1 MLASLCAPRGVVNPG
16 EHTGGATFAATSVR
30 LSPGHGLPTM
40 LTKINSISNAGVYRD
55 FRWAEHVIS
64 TGPEDPAAF
73 ADINVLYGRNYSGKT
88 TLSRIIRSLELR
100 QLPPKLTQANFS
112 LEFDEGPLTQ
122 ASLSTHVET
131 VRVFNDD
138 FVRDN
143 LSVFFTDGGRI
154 TPFAV
159 LGAENNAILA
169 KVAELE
175 TELGSVEAAS
185 GLLYKQHNHL
195 EGVRKVQ
202 AQVDKARTELAKK
215 LDDKANKK
223 PDGLKHNKL
232 YGEANYRVPRLEQ
245 DIAKALDPR
254 HSALDEDTRAHQHA
268 ILKEEAKESLSAQV
282 APVLGLAPLL
292 EAANKVLTQKV
303 APSIP
308 IQDLVNEALLQAW
321 VRDGRA
327 LHEDRRTTCGFC
339 GGVIPKEL
347 WSRMDQHFNEES
359 ETLRAALEDVQRK
372 VAHERREFASWQFP
386 AADRFYSEF
395 QSKHSEL
402 VGRKSELA
410 EAYEAAL
417 GRIDVAVKERLVDVF
432 TPLSPLS
439 VVDPSS
445 TIAAIHEALEALKAS
460 SNAHTASIGER
471 RDAAVNALLLDDVR
485 RFAQDYGYGDKKAA
499 IETLEAEAL
508 ELRKIGDELVRRVAD
523 VKNQI
528 ATARAAMKDETR
540 GAGRVNELLSNFF
553 GHKALTLASV
563 ETEAGYQFEIRRGDQ
578 PATHLS
584 QGECGLVAF
593 CYFVAKLS
601 DVDTANTKPLV
612 WIDDPVSSLDANHVF
627 FLFGLIRYE
636 IMRAERCSQL
646 FISTHHLDFLKF
658 AMEVKPAG
666 TKLKIRCFLIE
677 RSGDISKIKLMP
689 YYFRKQVSE
698 FVYLFHY
705 IYECAHIDDGQDAE
719 ERLGSYANNARK
731 FLEIYLA
738 YRYPGPA
745 NDGEKLSKFFEGNGV
760 GAALV
765 ERIHHEYSH
774 LGGRFE
780 RALLPLDVS
789 EMRTCAKYIIDTIE
803 TKDKDQFEAFKKA
816 IGA

>member
-1 MLASLCAPRGVVNPG
+1 
-16 EHTGGATFAATSVR
+16 
-30 LSPGHGLPTM
+30 M
-40 LTKINSISNAGVYRD
+40 LTKINAIANAGVYRD
-55 FRWAEHVIS
+55 FRWTEHVIS

-73 ADINVLYGRNYSGKT
+73 GDINVLYGRNYSGKT

-100 QLPPKLTQANFS
+100 QLPPKLTQATFS
-112 LEFDEGPLTQ
+112 LEFDGGPLTQ
-122 ASLSTHVET
+122 SSLATHAET

-143 LSVFFTDGGRI
+143 LSVFFNDEGLI

-159 LGAENNAILA
+159 LGAENNAILTKLA
-169 KVAELE
+169 ALE
-175 TELGSVEAAS
+175 AELGSIESAT
-185 GLLYKQHNHL
+185 GLLHQQNEHVAV
-195 EGVRKVQ
+195 VRK
-202 AQVDKARTELAKK
+202 AQSAVDKAKDELAKK

-223 PDGLKHNKL
+223 PGGLKHNKL

-245 DIAKALDPR
+245 DIARALDLAHVP
-254 HSALDEDTRAHQHA
+254 LDDDARARCHVV
-268 ILKEEAKESLSAQV
+268 LKEEAKESLLPQA
-282 APVLGLAPLL
+282 APMMDLARVLN
-292 EAANKVLTQKV
+292 AANKALTQKV
-303 APSIP
+303 APSTP

-321 VRDGRA
+321 VREGRG
-327 LHEDRRTTCGFC
+327 LHENKRQTCGFC
-339 GGVIPKEL
+339 GGVIPMDL
-347 WSRMDQHFNEES
+347 WARMDQHFNKES
-359 ETLRAALEDVQRK
+359 ETLRVALEDVLTQ
-372 VAHERREFASWQFP
+372 VDTERTTLASWKSAP
-386 AADRFYSEF
+386 ADGLYSEF
-395 QSKHSEL
+395 QSNYADLLRRKGEL
-402 VGRKSELA
+402 EAAHETALASIETSVRERLADVFKPLVALFIDNPSPAIA
-410 EAYEAAL
+410 EA
-417 GRIDVAVKERLVDVF
+417 
-432 TPLSPLS
+432 
-439 VVDPSS
+439 
-445 TIAAIHEALEALKAS
+445 HEALEMLKRS
-460 SNAHTASIGER
+460 SNEHTASIGAR
-471 RDAAVNALLLDDVR
+471 RAAAAEALLLDDVR
-485 RFAQDYGYGDKKAA
+485 RFALDYGYSDKKAA
-499 IETLEAEAL
+499 IEAL
-508 ELRKIGDELVRRVAD
+508 EKKAAD
-523 VKNQI
+523 LDKGGNNLLDRI
-528 ATARAAMKDETR
+528 ATVKLMMAAERAAMKDETR
-540 GAGRVNELLSNFF
+540 GAARVNELLANFF
-553 GHKALTLASV
+553 GHKALTLVSV
-563 ETEAGYQFEIRRGDQ
+563 ETESGYRFEIRRGDQ

-601 DVDTANTKPLV
+601 DVDTANTKPLI

-666 TKLKIRCFLIE
+666 TKLKVRCFLIE
-677 RSGDISKIKLMP
+677 RSGDVSKIKLMP
-689 YYFRKQVSE
+689 HYFRKQVSE

-705 IYECAHIDDGQDAE
+705 IYECAHIGDGQDAE
-719 ERLGSYANNARK
+719 ERLASYANNARK

-745 NDGEKLSKFFEGNGV
+745 NDGEKLSMFFEGNGV

-789 EMRTCAKYIIDTIE
+789 EMRTCAKFIIDTIKE
-803 TKDKDQFEAFKKA
+803 KDPGQFAAFKKA